1 MRAGD
6 LDIDKKVLLLPPRDG
21 GNDARPGLCREL
33 SLDHVL
39 SKSWLHKWGG
49 DLRTGSRIRRI
60 MPHLCTSND
69 SAGRLAR
76 GRPHKRRS
84 GDWSGS
90 AVLEGL
96 FHGVRRVVDN
106 PEGYCAY
113 LECRPHWCS
122 AEAAATQSR
131 KSEYTGTP
139 LASIMFVTFWV
150 YGPPFPPTKMGFLA
164 AAENSAR

>member
-1 MRAGD
+1 MWRE
-6 LDIDKKVLLLPPRDG
+6 PRT
-21 GNDARPGLCREL
+21 
-33 SLDHVL
+33 S
-39 SKSWLHKWGG
+39 
-49 DLRTGSRIRRI
+49 SRIRRI
-60 MPHLCTSND
+60 MPYLCPPNG

-76 GRPHKRRS
+76 GRPRKRR
-84 GDWSGS
+84 SGS

-96 FHGVRRVVDN
+96 FHGVMRVVGNRRV
-106 PEGYCAY
+106 YRAY
-113 LECRPHWCS
+113 LECRPHWYS

-150 YGPPFPPTKMGFLA
+150 YGPPFPPTRMGFLA